1 MRIGNLDG
9 RLTLFRD
16 GGAVDVEQAS
26 GGAFPADPQA
36 VYRRWD
42 EFCRWAAQNPG
53 TPQPYSPEKLGP
65 PAPRPEQVFG
75 IGANYR
81 GHAAEGGLEVP
92 QWPMVF
98 TKYVSSFAAPTGVVT
113 LPTDTVDWEVELVVV
128 VARTAFHVP
137 AAQGWDYVAGLTL
150 GQDLSERTTQLLGQL
165 PQMSMG
171 KSFPGFSPTG
181 PFLVTPDE
189 FDDPGDLQLSC
200 LLNDDVMQKA
210 STAELVHSVPKLI
223 GELSS
228 VLPLGPGDVIFTG
241 TPEGVGT
248 TRKPPRYIQPGD
260 VLVSR
265 LEGVGEMR
273 HTFVAASAQTPSPR
287 KDA

>member
-26 GGAFPADPQA
+26 GGVFSEDPQA

-42 EFCRWAAQNPG
+42 EFCQWAAQQPG
-53 TPQPYSPEKLGP
+53 VPQPYSADKLGP

-81 GHAAEGGLEVP
+81 SHAAEGGLEVP
-92 QWPMVF
+92 EWPMVF

-113 LPTDTVDWEVELVVV
+113 LPADTVDWEVELVVV
-128 VARTAFHVP
+128 VGRTAFHVHRD
-137 AAQGWDYVAGLTL
+137 QGWDHVAGLTL

-189 FDDPGDLQLSC
+189 FDDPENLQLSC
-200 LLNDDVMQKA
+200 LLNEDVMQKA
-210 STAELVHSVPKLI
+210 STADLVHTVPKLI
-223 GELSS
+223 AELSS
-228 VLPLGPGDVIFTG
+228 VLPLSPGDVIFTG
-241 TPEGVGT
+241 TPEGVGH
-248 TRKPPRYIQPGD
+248 TRKPPRYIRPGD

-273 HTFVAASAQTPSPR
+273 HTFVAAYAQTPSSR

>member
-26 GGAFPADPQA
+26 GGVFSEDPQA

-42 EFCRWAAQNPG
+42 EFCQWAAQQPG
-53 TPQPYSPEKLGP
+53 VPQSYSPDKLGP

-81 GHAAEGGLEVP
+81 SHAAEGGLEVP
-92 QWPMVF
+92 EWPMVF
-98 TKYVSSFAAPTGVVT
+98 TKYVSSFAAPTGVVE
-113 LPTDTVDWEVELVVV
+113 LPADTVDWEVELVVV
-128 VARTAFHVP
+128 VARTAFHVSP
-137 AAQGWDYVAGLTL
+137 EQGWDYVAGLTL

-189 FDDPGDLQLSC
+189 FDDPGDLEISC
-200 LLNDDVMQKA
+200 LLNDDVVQKA
-210 STAELVHSVPKLI
+210 STADLVHSVPKLI

-228 VLPLGPGDVIFTG
+228 VLPLSPGDVIFTG
-241 TPEGVGT
+241 TPEGVGH
-248 TRKPPRYIQPGD
+248 TRKPPRYIQPSD

-273 HTFVAASAQTPSPR
+273 HTFVAAYARTPSSR

>member
-1 MRIGNLDG
+1 V
-9 RLTLFRD
+9 F
-16 GGAVDVEQAS
+16 S
-26 GGAFPADPQA
+26 HDPQA

-42 EFCRWAAQNPG
+42 EFCQWAAQQPG
-53 TPQPYSPEKLGP
+53 VPQPYSADKLGP

-92 QWPMVF
+92 EWPMVF
-98 TKYVSSFAAPTGVVT
+98 TKYVSSFAAPTGVVE
-113 LPTDTVDWEVELVVV
+113 LPADTVDWEVELVVV
-128 VARTAFHVP
+128 VARTAFHVSP
-137 AAQGWDYVAGLTL
+137 EQGWDYVAGLTL

-189 FDDPGDLQLSC
+189 FDDPGDLQISC
-200 LLNDDVMQKA
+200 LLNDDVVQKA
-210 STAELVHSVPKLI
+210 STADLVHSVPKLI

-228 VLPLGPGDVIFTG
+228 VLPLSPGDVIFTG
-241 TPEGVGT
+241 TPEGVGHI
-248 TRKPPRYIQPGD
+248 RKPPRYIQPGD

-273 HTFVAASAQTPSPR
+273 HTFVAAYAQTPSSR

>member
-16 GGAVDVEQAS
+16 GGAVDVAEAS
-26 GGAFPADPQA
+26 GELFSADPQA
-36 VYRRWD
+36 VYRRCD
-42 EFCRWAAQNPG
+42 EFRRWAAQNPG
-53 TPQPYSPEKLGP
+53 TPQPYSIDQLGP

-81 GHAAEGGLEVP
+81 AHAAEGGLEVP
-92 QWPMVF
+92 EWPMVF
-98 TKYVSSFAAPTGVVT
+98 TKYVSSFASATGVIT

-128 VARTAFHVP
+128 VGRTAFHVP
-137 AAQGWDYVAGLTL
+137 AEHGWSHVAGLTL

-181 PFLVTPDE
+181 PYLVTPEE
-189 FDDPGDLQLSC
+189 FDDPDNLQLSC
-200 LLNDDVMQKA
+200 LLNGDVVQKA
-210 STAELVHSVPKLI
+210 STADLVHSVPKLI
-223 GELSS
+223 AELSS
-228 VLPLGPGDVIFTG
+228 VLPLSPGDVIFTG

-265 LEGVGEMR
+265 LDGVGEMR
-273 HTFVAASAQTPSPR
+273 HTFVAASPPTPSPR

>member
-16 GGAVDVEQAS
+16 GGAVDVAQAS
-26 GGAFPADPQA
+26 GELFSADPQA

-42 EFCRWAAQNPG
+42 EFRRWAAQNPG
-53 TPQPYSPEKLGP
+53 TPQPYSIDQLGP

-81 GHAAEGGLEVP
+81 AHAAEGGLEVP
-92 QWPMVF
+92 EWPMVF
-98 TKYVSSFAAPTGVVT
+98 TKYVSSFAAPTDVIT
-113 LPTDTVDWEVELVVV
+113 LPADTVDWEVELVVV
-128 VARTAFHVP
+128 LARTAFHVP
-137 AAQGWDYVAGLTL
+137 AEQGWDYVAGLTL

-189 FDDPGDLQLSC
+189 FDDPSDLQLSC

-210 STAELVHSVPKLI
+210 STAELVHTVPMLI
-223 GELSS
+223 AELSS
-228 VLPLGPGDVIFTG
+228 VLPLSPGDVIFTG

-287 KDA
+287 KDV

>member
-26 GGAFPADPQA
+26 GGVFSQDPQA

-42 EFCRWAAQNPG
+42 EFSQWAAQQPG
-53 TPQPYSPEKLGP
+53 VPQPYSADKLGP

-92 QWPMVF
+92 EWPMVF
-98 TKYVSSFAAPTGVVT
+98 TKYVSSFAAPAGVVE

-128 VARTAFHVP
+128 VARTAFHVRP
-137 AAQGWDYVAGLTL
+137 ERGWDYVAGLTL

-181 PFLVTPDE
+181 PYLVTPDE
-189 FDDPGDLQLSC
+189 FDDPGDLQISC

-210 STAELVHSVPKLI
+210 STADLVHSVPKLI
-223 GELSS
+223 CELSS
-228 VLPLGPGDVIFTG
+228 VLPLSPGDVIFTG
-241 TPEGVGT
+241 TPEGVGHI
-248 TRKPPRYIQPGD
+248 RKPPRYIQPGD

-273 HTFVAASAQTPSPR
+273 HTFVAANLPTPSSR

>member
-26 GGAFPADPQA
+26 GGVFSQDPQA

-42 EFCRWAAQNPG
+42 EFCQWAAQQPG
-53 TPQPYSPEKLGP
+53 VPQPYSADKLGP

-81 GHAAEGGLEVP
+81 SHAAEGGLEVP
-92 QWPMVF
+92 EWPMVF
-98 TKYVSSFAAPTGVVT
+98 TKYVSSFAAPTGVVE

-128 VARTAFHVP
+128 VARTAFHVHRD
-137 AAQGWDYVAGLTL
+137 QGWDYVAGLTL

-189 FDDPGDLQLSC
+189 FDDPENLQLSC
-200 LLNDDVMQKA
+200 LLNEDVMQKA
-210 STAELVHSVPKLI
+210 STADLVHTVPKLI
-223 GELSS
+223 AELSS
-228 VLPLGPGDVIFTG
+228 VLPLSPGDVIFTG
-241 TPEGVGT
+241 TPEGVGH

-273 HTFVAASAQTPSPR
+273 HTFVAAHAQTPSSR

>member
-16 GGAVDVEQAS
+16 AGAVDVEQAS
-26 GGAFPADPQA
+26 GGAFSADPQA
-36 VYRRWD
+36 VYGRWD

-65 PAPRPEQVFG
+65 PVPRPEQVFG

-92 QWPMVF
+92 EWPMVF
-98 TKYVSSFAAPTGVVT
+98 AKYVSSFAAPTGVIT

-128 VARTAFHVP
+128 LARTAFHVP
-137 AAQGWDYVAGLTL
+137 AEQGWSYVAGLTL
-150 GQDLSERTTQLLGQL
+150 GQDLSERTTQLLGPM

-181 PFLVTPDE
+181 PYLVTPDE
-189 FDDPGDLQLSC
+189 FDDPDNLQLSC
-200 LLNDDVMQKA
+200 LLNGDVVQKA

-223 GELSS
+223 AELSS

-241 TPEGVGT
+241 TPQGVGM
-248 TRKPPRYIQPGD
+248 TRKPPRYLRPGD

-273 HTFVAASAQTPSPR
+273 HTFVAASPLNPSPR

>member
-26 GGAFPADPQA
+26 GGVFSQDPQA

-42 EFCRWAAQNPG
+42 EFSQWAAQQPG
-53 TPQPYSPEKLGP
+53 LPQPYSADKLGS

-81 GHAAEGGLEVP
+81 SHAAEGGLEVP
-92 QWPMVF
+92 EWPMVF
-98 TKYVSSFAAPTGVVT
+98 TKYVSSFTAPTGVVE
-113 LPTDTVDWEVELVVV
+113 LPADTVDWEVELVVV
-128 VARTAFHVP
+128 VGRTAFHVRP
-137 AAQGWDYVAGLTL
+137 ERGWDYVAGLTL

-189 FDDPGDLQLSC
+189 FDDPGDLQISC
-200 LLNDDVMQKA
+200 LLNDQVMQKA
-210 STAELVHSVPKLI
+210 STAGLVHSVPDLI
-223 GELSS
+223 SELSS
-228 VLPLGPGDVIFTG
+228 VLPLSPGDVIFTG
-241 TPEGVGT
+241 TPEGVGH
-248 TRKPPRYIQPGD
+248 TRKPPRYIRPGD

-273 HTFVAASAQTPSPR
+273 QTFVAALAQTPSSR

>member
-9 RLTLFRD
+9 RLTLFREA
-16 GGAVDVEQAS
+16 GAVDVAQAS
-26 GGAFPADPQA
+26 GEEFSADPQA

-42 EFCRWAAQNPG
+42 EFYRWAAQQPG
-53 TPQPYSPEKLGP
+53 TPKPYSPEKLGP
-65 PAPRPEQVFG
+65 PVPRPEQVFG

-92 QWPMVF
+92 EWPMVF

-137 AAQGWDYVAGLTL
+137 AEQGWDYVAGLTL

-181 PFLVTPDE
+181 PYLVTPEE
-189 FDDPGDLQLSC
+189 FDDPDNLQLSC
-200 LLNDDVMQKA
+200 LLNEDVVQKA
-210 STAELVHSVPKLI
+210 STADLVHSVPKLI
-223 GELSS
+223 AELSS

-241 TPEGVGT
+241 TPEGVGVA
-248 TRKPPRYIQPGD
+248 RKPPRYLQPGD

-273 HTFVAASAQTPSPR
+273 HTFVAASPQTPSPR
-287 KDA
+287 KDV

>member
-26 GGAFPADPQA
+26 GGVFSHDPQA

-42 EFCRWAAQNPG
+42 EFCQWAAQQPG
-53 TPQPYSPEKLGP
+53 VPQPYSPDQLGP

-81 GHAAEGGLEVP
+81 SHAAEGGLEVP
-92 QWPMVF
+92 EWPMVF
-98 TKYVSSFAAPTGVVT
+98 TKYVSSFAAPTGVIT

-128 VARTAFHVP
+128 VGRTAFHVHRD
-137 AAQGWDYVAGLTL
+137 QGWDYVAGLTL

-189 FDDPGDLQLSC
+189 FDDPENLQLSC
-200 LLNDDVMQKA
+200 LLNEDVMQKA
-210 STAELVHSVPKLI
+210 STADLVHTVPKLI
-223 GELSS
+223 AELSS
-228 VLPLGPGDVIFTG
+228 VLPLSPGDVIFTG
-241 TPEGVGT
+241 TPEGVGH
-248 TRKPPRYIQPGD
+248 TRKPPRYIRPGD

-273 HTFVAASAQTPSPR
+273 HTFVAALAQTPSSR

>member
-9 RLTLFRD
+9 RLALFRD

-26 GGAFPADPQA
+26 GGMFSSYPQA
-36 VYRRWD
+36 VFGRWD
-42 EFCRWAAQNPG
+42 EFCQWAAQRPG
-53 TPQPYSPEKLGP
+53 TPQPYWPERLGP

-81 GHAAEGGLEVP
+81 SHAAEGGLEVP
-92 QWPMVF
+92 EWPMVF

-113 LPTDTVDWEVELVVV
+113 LPADTVDWEVELVVV

-137 AAQGWDYVAGLTL
+137 PERGWDYVAGLTL

-200 LLNDDVMQKA
+200 LLNDEVMQKA
-210 STAELVHSVPKLI
+210 STADLVHSVPTLI

-228 VLPLGPGDVIFTG
+228 VLPLSPGDVIFTG
-241 TPEGVGT
+241 TPEGVGH
-248 TRKPPRYIQPGD
+248 TRKPPRYLRPGD

-273 HTFVAASAQTPSPR
+273 HTFVAANLPTPSSR

>member
-26 GGAFPADPQA
+26 GGTFSSDPQA

-42 EFCRWAAQNPG
+42 ELCQWAAQQPG
-53 TPQPYSPEKLGP
+53 TPQPYSPDKLGP

-92 QWPMVF
+92 EWPMVF
-98 TKYVSSFAAPTGVVT
+98 TKYVSSFAAPAGVVT

-137 AAQGWDYVAGLTL
+137 AERGWDYVAGLTL

-200 LLNDDVMQKA
+200 LLNDHVMQKA
-210 STAELVHSVPKLI
+210 STAELVHSVPMLI

-228 VLPLGPGDVIFTG
+228 VLPLSPGDVIFTG

-273 HTFVAASAQTPSPR
+273 HTFVAASAQTPSSR
-287 KDA
+287 KDV

>member
-16 GGAVDVEQAS
+16 GGAVDVAEAS
-26 GGAFPADPQA
+26 GELFSADPQA

-42 EFCRWAAQNPG
+42 EFRRWAAQNPG
-53 TPQPYSPEKLGP
+53 TPQPYSLDQLGP

-81 GHAAEGGLEVP
+81 AHAAEGGLEVP
-92 QWPMVF
+92 EWPMVF
-98 TKYVSSFAAPTGVVT
+98 TKYVSSFASATGVIT

-128 VARTAFHVP
+128 VGRTAFHVP
-137 AAQGWDYVAGLTL
+137 AEHGWSYVAGLTL

-181 PFLVTPDE
+181 PYLVTPEE
-189 FDDPGDLQLSC
+189 FDDPDNLQLSC
-200 LLNDDVMQKA
+200 LLNGDVVQKA
-210 STAELVHSVPKLI
+210 STADLVHSVPKLI
-223 GELSS
+223 AELSS
-228 VLPLGPGDVIFTG
+228 VLPLSPGDVIFTG

-248 TRKPPRYIQPGD
+248 TRKPPRYVQPGD

-265 LEGVGEMR
+265 LDG
-273 HTFVAASAQTPSPR
+273 
-287 KDA
+287 

>member
-16 GGAVDVEQAS
+16 DGAVDVAEAS
-26 GGAFPADPQA
+26 GELFSADPQA

-42 EFCRWAAQNPG
+42 EFRRWAAQNPG
-53 TPQPYSPEKLGP
+53 TPQPYSLDQLGP

-81 GHAAEGGLEVP
+81 AHAAEGGLEVP
-92 QWPMVF
+92 EWPMVF
-98 TKYVSSFAAPTGVVT
+98 TKYVSSFASATGVIT

-128 VARTAFHVP
+128 VGRTAFHVP
-137 AAQGWDYVAGLTL
+137 AEHGWSYVAGLTL

-181 PFLVTPDE
+181 PYLVTQEE
-189 FDDPGDLQLSC
+189 FDDPDNLQLSC
-200 LLNDDVMQKA
+200 LLNGDVVQKA
-210 STAELVHSVPKLI
+210 STADFVHSVPKLI
-223 GELSS
+223 AELSS
-228 VLPLGPGDVIFTG
+228 VLALSPGDVIFTG

-265 LEGVGEMR
+265 LDGVGEMR
-273 HTFVAASAQTPSPR
+273 HTFVAASPQTPSPR

>member
-26 GGAFPADPQA
+26 GGVFSHDPQA

-42 EFCRWAAQNPG
+42 EFCQWAAQQPG
-53 TPQPYSPEKLGP
+53 VPQPYSAYKLGP

-92 QWPMVF
+92 EWPMVF
-98 TKYVSSFAAPTGVVT
+98 TKYVSSFAAPTGVVE
-113 LPTDTVDWEVELVVV
+113 LPADTVDWEVELVVV
-128 VARTAFHVP
+128 VARTAFHVSP
-137 AAQGWDYVAGLTL
+137 EQGWDYVAGLTL

-189 FDDPGDLQLSC
+189 FDDPGDLQISC
-200 LLNDDVMQKA
+200 LLNDDVVQKA
-210 STAELVHSVPKLI
+210 STADLVHSVPKLI

-228 VLPLGPGDVIFTG
+228 VLPLSPGDVIFTG
-241 TPEGVGT
+241 TPEGVGHI
-248 TRKPPRYIQPGD
+248 RKPPRYIQPGD

-273 HTFVAASAQTPSPR
+273 HTFVAAYAQTPSSR

>member
-1 MRIGNLDG
+1 
-9 RLTLFRD
+9 
-16 GGAVDVEQAS
+16 
-26 GGAFPADPQA
+26 

-42 EFCRWAAQNPG
+42 EFSQWAAQQPG
-53 TPQPYSPEKLGP
+53 VPQPYSADKLGP

-81 GHAAEGGLEVP
+81 SHAAEGGLEVP
-92 QWPMVF
+92 EWPMVF

-113 LPTDTVDWEVELVVV
+113 LPADTVDWEVELVVV

-137 AAQGWDYVAGLTL
+137 PERGWDYVAGLTL

-200 LLNDDVMQKA
+200 LLNDEVMQKA
-210 STAELVHSVPKLI
+210 STADLVHSVPTLI

-228 VLPLGPGDVIFTG
+228 VLPLSPGDVIFTG
-241 TPEGVGT
+241 TPEGVGH

-273 HTFVAASAQTPSPR
+273 HTFVAALAQTPSSR
-287 KDA
+287 KDV